1 MGGVVSEKTSCPKCG
16 GSIERRPGPGRTAVY
31 CGPICRGLAG
41 YEVRRLQRRLQAL
54 EGRLSWL
61 RHKPEDDH
69 LDARQQ
75 RYAAQRR
82 VVEIEGVEAE
92 IAEAEARL
100 SLLVSET
107 RGTMLALLHERSDK

>member
-1 MGGVVSEKTSCPKCG
+1 MSEKTSCPKCG
-16 GSIERRPGPGRTAVY
+16 APVQERLGRGRPAVY

-54 EGRLSWL
+54 EERLSWL

-69 LDARQQ
+69 LDARQR

-82 VVEIEGVEAE
+82 SEAIEAAAKEIL
-92 IAEAEARL
+92 EAEARL
-100 SLLVSET
+100 RKLINET
-107 RGTMLALLHERSDK
+107 RGTRLALLHERSNE